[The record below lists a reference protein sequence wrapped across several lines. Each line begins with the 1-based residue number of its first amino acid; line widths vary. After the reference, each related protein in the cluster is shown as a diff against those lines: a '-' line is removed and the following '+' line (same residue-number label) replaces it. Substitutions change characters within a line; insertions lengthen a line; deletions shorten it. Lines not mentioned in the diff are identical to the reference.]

1 VTEPRATDTIVPQ
14 SVRVVLG
21 TGEEQETYTINSF
34 CLAKTI
40 RTFTYLSDLGGKV
53 GLAGAVS
60 AVSDTDAS
68 SGGVL
73 PGLIK
78 RALAVLPT
86 ALREGE
92 PSLHLLLGV
101 LVTSNAK
108 LRRMDEEGEDIDA
121 YLLKVGKGI
130 SYTAT
135 NDQIID
141 LFVKSVQVIGVESII
156 KNLPALM
163 GMMTGGAQN

>member
-1 VTEPRATDTIVPQ
+1 MSDEQQRATETIVPQ

-21 TGEEQETYTINSF
+21 SGEEMETITINSF

-53 GLAGAVS
+53 GLSDAVGAVAGADNS
-60 AVSDTDAS
+60 T
-68 SGGVL
+68 GML
-73 PGLIK
+73 PGLLK

-86 ALREGE
+86 ALRDGE

-101 LVTSNAK
+101 LVTPNVK
-108 LRRMDEEGEDIDA
+108 LRRLDEDGEDIDA
-121 YLLKVGKGI
+121 YLMKVGKGI
-130 SYTAT
+130 SFTAT

-141 LFVKSVQVIGVESII
+141 LFIKSVQVIGVKTIV

-163 GMMTGGAQN
+163 GMLGATN

>member
-1 VTEPRATDTIVPQ
+1 VSDEQQQRATETIVPQ

-21 TGEEQETYTINSF
+21 TGEEQEIITINSF

-53 GLAGAVS
+53 GLSDAVGAVAGADNS
-60 AVSDTDAS
+60 T
-68 SGGVL
+68 GML
-73 PGLIK
+73 PGLLK

-86 ALREGE
+86 ALRDGE

-101 LVTSNAK
+101 LVTGNAK
-108 LRRMDEEGEDIDA
+108 LRKLDEEGEDIDA
-121 YLLKVGKGI
+121 YLLKVGKGV
-130 SYTAT
+130 SFTAT

-141 LFVKSVQVIGVESII
+141 LFIKSVEVIGVKTII

-163 GMMTGGAQN
+163 GMLGATN